1 VWNYH
6 KNKNRTN
13 GILLASCNAFQSS
26 ARRRIAAE
34 GDGVDAARILF
45 TGLRWSGLALLA
57 ALVCAFWYLGASWLA
72 AALPLKGKAAHLPPA
87 KPAAFLCE
95 AAFHTDIAL
104 PLDGEVIN
112 WRKELR
118 GHIPDYLPRDTYLLF
133 GWGDSVFFTKVL
145 YPEDLTASRALSAL
159 AGMNPVAMRIV
170 PVYGSDV
177 REVCKPL
184 PGGQQTKTVLIDEIV
199 NSLKKDE
206 EGAYR
211 PIETSVPGELLL
223 TAKGRYSPFNT
234 CNQWTAAALGKAGL
248 PRAAF
253 APFAWSVTEP
263 LDRIKG
269 NAPDG

>member
-1 VWNYH
+1 MWKYH
-6 KNKNRTN
+6 KNKNGTN

-26 ARRRIAAE
+26 DDRRIAAE
-34 GDGVDAARILF
+34 GGRVNAARFLF
-45 TGLRWSGLALLA
+45 TGLRWTALVLTA
-57 ALVCAFWYLGASWLA
+57 ALVCAFWYLGASRLA
-72 AALPLKGKAAHLPPA
+72 AALPMKGKVAHLPPA

-145 YPEDLTASRALSAL
+145 YPEDLTPARALSAL

-177 REVCKPL
+177 RKVCKPL
-184 PGGQQTKTVLIDEIV
+184 PGGQETKAVLIDQILD
-199 NSLKKDE
+199 SLKKDE
-206 EGAYR
+206 DGAYR
-211 PIETSVPGELLL
+211 PIETSVHGELLL

-234 CNQWTAAALGKAGL
+234 CNQWTATALGKAGL
-248 PRAAF
+248 PRSAF

-269 NAPDG
+269 TTPDG

>member
-1 VWNYH
+1 
-6 KNKNRTN
+6 
-13 GILLASCNAFQSS
+13 
-26 ARRRIAAE
+26 
-34 GDGVDAARILF
+34 VDAARILL
-45 TGLRWSGLALLA
+45 TGLRWGGLGLAA
-57 ALVCAFWYLGASWLA
+57 ASICSFWYLGAAWLSGT
-72 AALPLKGKAAHLPPA
+72 LPLPGKTAHLPPA
-87 KPAAFLCE
+87 RPAAYLCE

-112 WRKELR
+112 WRKEFR
-118 GHIPDYLPRDTYLLF
+118 GHIPEYLPRDTYLLF

-170 PVYGSDV
+170 PVYGADV

-184 PGGQQTKTVLIDEIV
+184 PGGQETKSILIDEILK
-199 NSLKKDE
+199 SLKKDADS
-206 EGAYR
+206 AYR

-223 TAKGRYSPFNT
+223 SARGRYSPFNT
-234 CNQWTAAALGKAGL
+234 CNQWTATALGRAGL

-263 LDRIKG
+263 LAPIEG
-269 NAPDG
+269 NDKDG

>member
-1 VWNYH
+1 M
-6 KNKNRTN
+6 NKRGTN
-13 GILLASCNAFQSS
+13 GILLATCNALLSS
-26 ARRRIAAE
+26 GPGRIAAE
-34 GDGVDAARILF
+34 GDGVDAARFLF
-45 TGLRWSGLALLA
+45 TGLRWSGLVLA
-57 ALVCAFWYLGASWLA
+57 AGLVCALWYLGASWLA
-72 AALPLKGKAAHLPPA
+72 AALPVSGKSAHVPPA

-112 WRKELR
+112 WRKEFR
-118 GHIPDYLPRDTYLLF
+118 GLIPDYLPRDTYLLF

-145 YPEDLTASRALSAL
+145 YPEDLTASRALAAL

-177 REVCKPL
+177 RSVCAPL
-184 PGGQQTKTVLIDEIV
+184 HGGQDTKAALIEEIL

-206 EGAYR
+206 GGAYR
-211 PIETSVPGELLL
+211 PIETAVPGELLL

-234 CNQWTAAALGKAGL
+234 CNQWTASALGKAGL
-248 PRAAF
+248 PRATF
-253 APFAWSVTEP
+253 APFVWSVTEP

-269 NAPDG
+269 QDKDG